1 MEPCV
6 QFKEQIHEN
15 SGFRFDPDKVKG
27 GHQETMQSYLVVEK
41 CREQGF
47 SELLTP
53 IVNGPKEAKD
63 LQHLTLCVIIMLI
76 LWNCLR
82 CLQRAMQRMKL
93 LQRMMQMIE
102 EERTQSNLNHQ
113 RPVATFGPEC
123 FAAALLRSALL
134 VSLVPSCLSLLDRV
148 RVLRCSISSCIPP
161 HEESCSTF
169 HVYAI

>member
-1 MEPCV
+1 METCV

-15 SGFRFDPDKVKG
+15 SGFRFDLDKVKG

-93 LQRMMQMIE
+93 LQRMMQMID
-102 EERTQSNLNHQ
+102 EERTQSNLN
-113 RPVATFGPEC
+113 C
-123 FAAALLRSALL
+123 FTIIFDLLRMFECISIIIIALAIQL
-134 VSLVPSCLSLLDRV
+134 LSIVTIKRGGK
-148 RVLRCSISSCIPP
+148 RRAKHHCTGIM
-161 HEESCSTF
+161 
-169 HVYAI
+169 